1 MTKKEGKDKMDR
13 LKMTACNIFEIE
25 PKDFKSRNRARHLID
40 IRRMVYFISRDLLE
54 LPWTHIGKK
63 FDVDHA
69 TIMHHYKAHKGLV
82 EVDKG
87 YSHKYHTL
95 LEMFKADID
104 YVDMQEML
112 DIIKSLKTKTAKKI
126 VLKELMRQNNES
138 EGKSE
143 EFVDEQSI

>member
-1 MTKKEGKDKMDR
+1 MDKIDR
-13 LKMTACNIFEIE
+13 LKITACNIFEIK

-54 LPWTHIGKK
+54 LPWTHIGN
-63 FDVDHA
+63 
-69 TIMHHYKAHKGLV
+69 YKAHKSLV